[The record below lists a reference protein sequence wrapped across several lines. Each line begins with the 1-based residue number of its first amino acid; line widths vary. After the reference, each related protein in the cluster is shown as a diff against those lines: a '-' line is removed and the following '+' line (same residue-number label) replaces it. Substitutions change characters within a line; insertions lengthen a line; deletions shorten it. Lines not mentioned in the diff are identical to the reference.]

1 MKVAVGRAQAEVQ
14 RLRDVE
20 QSLVGTVD
28 GLQGDLDDL
37 QAAHQRLQA
46 LHEEVERLER
56 IIVKDLKRDMR
67 THKEKLLQSHRV
79 KRRLEGMQTAAVK
92 LVKIYDDE
100 EGARKEE
107 IAALANKDNP
117 FAAFYDRLKDVRDYH
132 RRFPSMDVTEAEN
145 DEALLKE
152 EPTVEFTGEEGLG
165 RYLDLHALFAAFQ
178 NAKFGSKTL
187 EYYEFVTG
195 LGAHLGNIPR
205 HFKMGAAYRWLEEET
220 TSSFQAGTL
229 TGWQDQGL
237 GVTPQAGADHPSL
250 DLDLAAFDS
259 VEELEALGAER
270 VKEALSS
277 MGLKCGGTPRERAL
291 RLWLTRGKPLHE
303 LDRKLFAKGVAPP
316 PPANGAAAPA
326 SNGTAKSAA
335 AAQAKQKAAALT
347 AAVIEAKVVRMCEL
361 LSNVIA
367 DTKGRVEKRQGQTY
381 EEMMV
386 GLAPAVNRVDTPSLL
401 TAGALQAA
409 VARAEF
415 LGDQITD
422 AATVLVAVLVQR
434 KQRAEQEDAVEEAAA
449 GPDEGSDAEDEFVYN
464 PLKLPLGWDGK
475 PIPYW
480 LYKLHGLN
488 QEFKC
493 EVCGN
498 FSYWGRRAYEKHF
511 KEFRHQNGMRALGIP
526 NNKNFFEVT
535 KIADAQKLW
544 EDIQLKQKGGFKAET
559 EEEYEDA
566 AGNVYNKRTY
576 LDLKKQGII

>member
-1 MKVAVGRAQAEVQ
+1 MCPQ
-14 RLRDVE
+14 
-20 QSLVGTVD
+20 
-28 GLQGDLDDL
+28 
-37 QAAHQRLQA
+37 
-46 LHEEVERLER
+46 
-56 IIVKDLKRDMR
+56 
-67 THKEKLLQSHRV
+67 
-79 KRRLEGMQTAAVK
+79 
-92 LVKIYDDE
+92 
-100 EGARKEE
+100 
-107 IAALANKDNP
+107 
-117 FAAFYDRLKDVRDYH
+117 
-132 RRFPSMDVTEAEN
+132 AEN

-347 AAVIEAKVVRMCEL
+347 AAVLEAKA
-361 LSNVIA
+361 NV
-367 DTKGRVEKRQGQTY
+367 
-381 EEMMV
+381 
-386 GLAPAVNRVDTPSLL
+386 
-401 TAGALQAA
+401 QAM
-409 VARAEF
+409 
-415 LGDQITD
+415 
-422 AATVLVAVLVQR
+422 
-434 KQRAEQEDAVEEAAA
+434 
-449 GPDEGSDAEDEFVYN
+449 P
-464 PLKLPLGWDGK
+464 
-475 PIPYW
+475 
-480 LYKLHGLN
+480 
-488 QEFKC
+488 
-493 EVCGN
+493 
-498 FSYWGRRAYEKHF
+498 
-511 KEFRHQNGMRALGIP
+511 
-526 NNKNFFEVT
+526 
-535 KIADAQKLW
+535 
-544 EDIQLKQKGGFKAET
+544 
-559 EEEYEDA
+559 
-566 AGNVYNKRTY
+566 
-576 LDLKKQGII
+576 